1 MVALN
6 GEQRVALKREFLA
19 FLAERD
25 GAFSAHDQGL
35 PRRRLWPEEPGP
47 RSDDLLFVETLK
59 RLYAGERFTVDLAED
74 KLRQSGDPVE
84 AYMAREER
92 HHTELLASL
101 IRTTGHDVPVHAP
114 PGWLR
119 TLLGLLVR
127 VPHPFSTILLF
138 CGEYI
143 GVMLMIAL
151 ERRAGD
157 GPTKGMLQDI
167 LVDEIGHLAYNHGSL
182 GVVQLAFGRALLLPL
197 LHLAALREPLLEA
210 LLPERN
216 ALMRWQ
222 ALAGISGGAAF
233 IPALRGAACRDRLAD

>member
-6 GEQRVALKREFLA
+6 GPRRLVLEREFLA

-25 GAFSAHDQGL
+25 GAVSVDDQEL
-35 PRRRLWPEEPGP
+35 PRRRLGPEEPGP

-59 RLYAGERFTVDLAED
+59 RLYAGERFTVDLATD
-74 KLRQSGDPVE
+74 KLRRSADPVDL
-84 AYMAREER
+84 YMAREER

-114 PGWLR
+114 PRWLR
-119 TLLGLLVR
+119 SLLGLLVR
-127 VPHPFSTILLF
+127 VPHPFSSMLLF

-157 GPTKGMLQDI
+157 EPAKRLLHEI
-167 LVDEIGHLAYNHGSL
+167 LVDEIGHLAYNHGRL
-182 GVVQLAFGRALLLPL
+182 GLAGLAFARMLLLPL
-197 LHLAALREPLLEA
+197 LRLAALREPLLAA
-210 LLPERN
+210 LVPERD
-216 ALMRWQ
+216 ALMCWHG
-222 ALAGISGGAAF
+222 LAAISDGAAF
-233 IPALRGAACRDRLAD
+233 LPALHEPSPARVAA

>member
-6 GEQRVALKREFLA
+6 VERRFALKRDFLA
-19 FLAERD
+19 FLVERD
-25 GAFSAHDQGL
+25 GTLSTDDQQL
-35 PRRRLWPEEPGP
+35 PRRRLWPEQPGA

-59 RLYAGERFTVDLAED
+59 RLYAGERFTVDLAAD
-74 KLRQSGDPVE
+74 KLQRSGDLVD

-92 HHTELLASL
+92 HHTELLACL
-101 IRTTGHDVPVHAP
+101 IRTIGYDVPVHAP
-114 PGWLR
+114 PGWLK

-151 ERRAGD
+151 QRRAED
-157 GPTKGMLQDI
+157 GPTKNLLHDI
-167 LVDEIGHLAYNHGSL
+167 LVDEIGHLAYNHGRL
-182 GVVQLAFGRALLLPL
+182 GVVQLAFARALLLPL
-197 LHLAALREPLLEA
+197 LHLAALREPLLKA

-216 ALMRWQ
+216 VLMRWQ

-233 IPALRGAACRDRLAD
+233 LPVLLEPSPARVAPY

>member
-6 GEQRVALKREFLA
+6 GEQRCALERDFLS

-25 GAFSAHDQGL
+25 GVFSADDREL
-35 PRRRLWPEEPGP
+35 PRRRLWPEQPGP

-59 RLYAGERFTVDLAED
+59 RLFAGERFTVDLLAD
-74 KLRQSGDPVE
+74 KQRRSGDPVE
-84 AYMAREER
+84 AYLAREEH

-114 PGWLR
+114 PAWLR

-127 VPHPFSTILLF
+127 VPHPLSTIFLF

-151 ERRAGD
+151 ERRAGE
-157 GPTKGMLQDI
+157 GSTKNMLHEI
-167 LVDEIGHLAYNHGSL
+167 LVDEIGHLAYNHGRL
-182 GVVQLAFGRALLLPL
+182 GVVQLAFARALLLPL
-197 LHLAALREPLLEA
+197 LQLAALREPLLDA

-222 ALAGISGGAAF
+222 VLASISGGAAF
-233 IPALRGAACRDRLAD
+233 LPALLEPSPARVAS